1 MRYNIVI
8 VGGGI
13 AGLEA
18 ARRLLRLGYCPIIV
32 ERQDRLGGHVATWH
46 CLFPDMSPAQE
57 TVSRLIE
64 ESSSANIFLGT
75 EDVSIAKTIAKAMR
89 GPSGGFSSIKAVGIK
104 FPEHS
109 GVVVS
114 MNMFDCINTPIPR
127 LFEFCKREAARFG
140 VAVTGS
146 ELVGPIKLESVI
158 AAFSYSLCLENFR
171 DEQILETHL
180 MDL

>member
-1 MRYNIVI
+1 MIDTKDDPARKAEYDARKPDYSDDGLLSDTAGATIVSCE
-8 VGGGI
+8 
-13 AGLEA
+13 ATGLTA
-18 ARRLLRLGYCPIIV
+18 Y
-32 ERQDRLGGHVATWH
+32 
-46 CLFPDMSPAQE
+46 
-57 TVSRLIE
+57 
-64 ESSSANIFLGT
+64 NIFLGT

-104 FPEHS
+104 VPEHP